1 MKSVKYLFLETG
13 NSLSPGRGG
22 GWVQKVLGDHM
33 GFQWEQTSLKKSIK
47 VALYRTANEGDHKNT
62 PEP

>member
-1 MKSVKYLFLETG
+1 
-13 NSLSPGRGG
+13 
-22 GWVQKVLGDHM
+22 M